1 MDRKLA
7 LFIDF
12 ENIARGVRQHHLEER
27 VDLRAILAELEE
39 KGRILVKRAYA
50 DWGYYKDY
58 RSDLLQQGIEPVQ
71 VFAASKDREG
81 WKNGADIRIAIDAIE
96 TAFRSP
102 DITDFVLVTGDSDF
116 LSLVNR
122 LRENGKMVWGVGLRS
137 SSSQYLMKS
146 CDHYIL
152 YEEIADWMEDQGDGH
167 GHVRRD
173 ARQLLLTTLRRMSD
187 RQGLPGMP
195 PPGTPLKVTA
205 VKSAMRRI
213 DPSWDENFEG
223 YGSFVEFIQAH
234 SDAVLCGRPGD
245 SPDFFV
251 AERGTVAELN
261 LQRMLDFAQTG
272 NGSHAARSLGAAV
285 AAVVSGEAGA
295 HDGTASNGATSHE
308 GSTNG
313 TALHEEAPNGAAPH
327 EEAPVHSNGANGHA
341 NGHAHVNGHV
351 HATSE
356 PLPRSEVVAAIRAA
370 LRSLGAAEP
379 SDNPIQRYPVRGTQL
394 KARLRMEIPGFE
406 ESAYGYTSF
415 LDFLLSMRDDFRV
428 ARAEVR
434 GDVLVAER
442 ESPAD
447 MSLNGH
453 PEATPGGVSAS
464 WAQSPEQRYLAA
476 LRIRRIR
483 HVPMEERYSI
493 IRTLCEMFEQARA
506 RNEVISLKEAKDR
519 LHERFDDGQPAVPW
533 DSVNNA
539 VYHLFWTYC
548 FEFGEAEE
556 EVPLWDRPTHWNGGM
571 DCADD
576 VIRRCDTG
584 LVRMI
589 SEVVGMVD
597 PRVVV
602 DVLGDG
608 DAGRLSYFEEICHQ
622 VNQRFAVA
630 GR

>member
-39 KGRILVKRAYA
+39 RGRILVKRAYA

-102 DITDFVLVTGDSDF
+102 DITDFVLVSGDSDF

-122 LRENGKMVWGVGLRS
+122 LRENGKTVWGVGLRS

-152 YEEIADWMEDQGDGH
+152 YEEIAEWLQDDQADGS
-167 GHVRRD
+167 GGRRD
-173 ARQLLLTTLRRMSD
+173 ARQLLLMTLRRMSD

-195 PPGTPLKVTA
+195 PPGTPLKATA

-213 DPSWDENFEG
+213 DPTWDENFEG
-223 YGSFVEFIQAH
+223 YSSFIEFVQAH
-234 SDAVLCGRPGD
+234 QDAVLCGRPGD
-245 SPDFFV
+245 SSDYFV

-261 LQRMLDFAQTG
+261 LQRMLEFAQTG
-272 NGSHAARSLGAAV
+272 
-285 AAVVSGEAGA
+285 
-295 HDGTASNGATSHE
+295 
-308 GSTNG
+308 
-313 TALHEEAPNGAAPH
+313 AP
-327 EEAPVHSNGANGHA
+327 S
-341 NGHAHVNGHV
+341 NGHV
-351 HATSE
+351 SSHPAAAPSSGSAVSVE
-356 PLPRSEVVAAIRAA
+356 PLPRDEVVGAIRSA
-370 LRSLGAAEP
+370 LRVLGSTEASEDAA
-379 SDNPIQRYPVRGTQL
+379 QRYPVRGTHL
-394 KARLRMEIPGFE
+394 KARLRQQLPGFE
-406 ESAYGYTSF
+406 ESAFGYTSF
-415 LDFLLSMRDDFRV
+415 LDFLLSMREHFRV
-428 ARAEVR
+428 VRAEVR

-442 ESPAD
+442 DSPAD
-447 MSLNGH
+447 LNMNGQ
-453 PEATPGGVSAS
+453 PEATPGGVSAP

-483 HVPMEERYSI
+483 HVPMEERYEI
-493 IRTLCEMFEQARA
+493 IHALCRMFAEARE
-506 RNEVISLKEAKDR
+506 RDENLSLKEAKDR
-519 LHERFDDGQPAVPW
+519 LHHWFEENQPSVPW

-548 FEFGEAEE
+548 FEFGDAEE
-556 EVPLWDRPTHWNGGM
+556 EIPLWDRPTQWNGGM
-571 DCADD
+571 DCAEE

-589 SEVVGMVD
+589 SEVVGVVD

-608 DAGRLSYFEEICHQ
+608 DASRVPYFEEICNQ

-630 GR
+630 SR

>member
-39 KGRILVKRAYA
+39 RGRILVKRAYA

-102 DITDFVLVTGDSDF
+102 DITDFVLVSGDSDF

-152 YEEIADWMEDQGDGH
+152 YEEIAEWLQDDQPDGH
-167 GHVRRD
+167 GGRRD
-173 ARQLLLTTLRRMSD
+173 ARQLLLMTLRRMSD

-195 PPGTPLKVTA
+195 PPGTPLKATA

-213 DPSWDENFEG
+213 DPTWDENFEG
-223 YGSFVEFIQAH
+223 YGSFVEFVNAH
-234 SDAVLCGRPGD
+234 QDVVLCGRPGD
-245 SPDFFV
+245 SSDFFV
-251 AERGTVAELN
+251 AERSTVAEMN
-261 LQRMLDFAQTG
+261 LQRMLDFAQT
-272 NGSHAARSLGAAV
+272 SVTVGAQ
-285 AAVVSGEAGA
+285 S
-295 HDGTASNGATSHE
+295 
-308 GSTNG
+308 
-313 TALHEEAPNGAAPH
+313 
-327 EEAPVHSNGANGHA
+327 
-341 NGHAHVNGHV
+341 NGHV
-351 HATSE
+351 TGPAAPAPPPAPVSVPAVTAE
-356 PLPRSEVVAAIRAA
+356 PLPRDEVVVAIRGA
-370 LRSLGAAEP
+370 LRVLGSTEGSEEA
-379 SDNPIQRYPVRGTQL
+379 DQRYPVRGTHL
-394 KARLRMEIPGFE
+394 KTRLRQQLPGFE

-415 LDFLLSMRDDFRV
+415 LDFLLSMRDHFRV
-428 ARAEVR
+428 VRSEIR

-447 MSLNGH
+447 HNMNGQ

-483 HVPMEERYSI
+483 HVPMEERYEI
-493 IRTLCEMFEQARA
+493 IHTLCRMFADAHGRED
-506 RNEVISLKEAKDR
+506 NLSLKEAKDR
-519 LHERFDDGQPAVPW
+519 LHQWFEENQPSVPW

-556 EVPLWDRPTHWNGGM
+556 EVPLWDRPTQWNGGM
-571 DCADD
+571 NCAED
-576 VIRRCDTG
+576 VIRRCDMG

-597 PRVVV
+597 PRIVI

-608 DAGRLSYFEEICHQ
+608 DMSRLAYFEEICNQ
-622 VNQRFAVA
+622 VNQRFAIAV
-630 GR
+630 R

>member
-71 VFAASKDREG
+71 VFAAAKDREG

-152 YEEIADWMEDQGDGH
+152 YEEIADWLEDHGEGH
-167 GHVRRD
+167 VHVRRD

-223 YGSFVEFIQAH
+223 YGSFVEFVQAH
-234 SDAVLCGRPGD
+234 ADAVLCGRPGD

-261 LQRMLDFAQTG
+261 LQRMLEFAQTG
-272 NGSHAARSLGAAV
+272 SGAHAGRPLAAVVV
-285 AAVVSGEAGA
+285 AAVVTGDTAA
-295 HDGTASNGATSHE
+295 HEDNG
-308 GSTNG
+308 TNG
-313 TALHEEAPNGAAPH
+313 TAPHAAAPH
-327 EEAPVHSNGANGHA
+327 EEAVNDTVAHVSAPISANGTNG
-341 NGHAHVNGHV
+341 NGHAHTPP
-351 HATSE
+351 HAASE
-356 PLPRSEVVAAIRAA
+356 PLPRSEVVAAIRTA
-370 LRSLGAAEP
+370 LRSLGAPEP
-379 SDNPIQRYPVRGTQL
+379 GDNPVQRYPVRGTQL
-394 KARLRMEIPGFE
+394 KARLRLEIPGFE

-428 ARAEVR
+428 VRAEVR

-464 WAQSPEQRYLAA
+464 WTQSPEQRYLAA

-493 IRTLCEMFEQARA
+493 IRTLCEMFEDARGK
-506 RNEVISLKEAKDR
+506 NEVLSLKEAKDR
-519 LHERFDDGQPAVPW
+519 LHDRFEDGQPAVPW

-589 SEVVGMVD
+589 SEVVGVVD

-608 DAGRLSYFEEICHQ
+608 DGGRIGYFEEICQQ
-622 VNQRFAVA
+622 VNQRFAA
-630 GR
+630 GVR